1 VLITFLG
8 TLLGDVF
15 GVAMGLYIGYIVW
28 GMPKAVPYDPKA
40 KEPTVGQLAFGVYG
54 YVAKNVDC

>member
-1 VLITFLG
+1 MLITFLG
-8 TLLGDVF
+8 TLLGGVV

-28 GMPKAVPYDPKA
+28 GMPKAVPYDPEA
-40 KEPTVGQLAFGVYG
+40 KETPVGQLELGMDD